1 MQRQSTFAPGAL
13 QARGRSAIIRRLCDE
28 QNRAAS
34 PSRHCVSCAAVPRLC
49 RERRSLRDLSQ
60 SLHDGAA
67 GGENGAGKS
76 TMLKILARDIAPDTG
91 SIATE
96 KEVKIGFLR
105 QDIDFEQG
113 RTVLEEAYEAFTD
126 IKIVEK
132 KLEEINHQ
140 LVTRTDYE
148 SEEYSQII
156 EDLADYT
163 HRFDLLG
170 GYNYVGDTEKIL
182 LGLGFKREDFN
193 NQTET
198 FSGGWRMR
206 IELAKLLLQSNDIL
220 LLDEPTNHLDIESII
235 WLENF
240 LRNYPGVVVI
250 VSHDKMFLDNVTN
263 RTIEISLGKA
273 YDFNKP
279 YSQYL
284 ELRHEIREKQ
294 LATQKNQAKKI
305 EETEKLIEK
314 FRAKASK
321 ASMAQSLIK
330 KLDKVERIEVD
341 EDDNSV
347 MNISFPVSITPGKVV
362 IEAEN
367 VTKKYGEKTILKDI
381 SLLVERGSKIAFV
394 GQNGQGKSTFI
405 KAIVKDIDYTGTIK
419 LGHNVQLGYF
429 AQNQAE
435 YLDGEITLLQTMQD
449 AANDTNR
456 SKVRDMLGSFLFR
469 GDDVEKKV
477 KVLSGGER
485 NRLALCKLLLQPINV
500 LVMDEPTNH
509 LDIKSKNV
517 LKAALQQYEGTL
529 LLVSHDRD
537 FLQGMS
543 NIVYEFKDQKIKEYL
558 GDINFF
564 LEQRNLENMREVEKK
579 DAVKK
584 EVPKDKS
591 LSYEEQKKGKA
602 LQNKLSKVESQIK
615 QLEMDIQKDDK
626 LLASNYDKHIEDAS
640 FFMAYNKKKKDL
652 DNLLEEWE
660 TIQMEI
666 ENA

>member
-1 MQRQSTFAPGAL
+1 MLNIHNLSVSFGGTYLFEEVTFRLGAGDRVGL
-13 QARGRSAIIRRLCDE
+13 VGK
-28 QNRAAS
+28 
-34 PSRHCVSCAAVPRLC
+34 
-49 RERRSLRDLSQ
+49 
-60 SLHDGAA
+60 
-67 GGENGAGKS
+67 NGAGKS
-76 TMLKILARDIAPDTG
+76 TMLKILAKDFAPDSG
-91 SIATE
+91 VISQE
-96 KEVKIGFLR
+96 KEVRMGFLR

-132 KLEEINHQ
+132 KLEAINHL

-148 SEEYSQII
+148 SEAYSQII
-156 EDLADYT
+156 EDLSDYT
-163 HRFDLLG
+163 HRFELLG

-182 LGLGFKREDFN
+182 LGLGFKREVFN
-193 NQTET
+193 DQTDT

-206 IELAKLLLQSNDIL
+206 IELAKLLLQANDVL

-235 WLENF
+235 WLESF
-240 LRNYPGVVVI
+240 LRNYAGVVVI

-279 YSQYL
+279 YSEYL

-347 MNISFPVSITPGKVV
+347 MNISFPVSKVPGRVV
-362 IEAEN
+362 IEAED
-367 VTKKYGEKTILKDI
+367 VTKKYGDKTILKDI

-394 GQNGQGKSTFI
+394 GQNGQGKSTFM
-405 KAIVKDIDYTGTIK
+405 KAIVNEFEYQGEIK
-419 LGHNVQLGYF
+419 MGHNVQVGYF

-435 YLDGEITLLQTMQD
+435 YLDGEITLLQTMED
-449 AANDTNR
+449 AATDTNR

-469 GDDVEKKV
+469 GDEVEKKV

-517 LKAALQQYEGTL
+517 LKAALQKYEGTL

-543 NIVYEFKDQKIKEYL
+543 NIVYEFRDQKIKEYL
-558 GDINFF
+558 GDINYF
-564 LEQRNLENMREVEKK
+564 LEQRNLENMREVEEK
-579 DAVKK
+579 DVDKLTSQQAK
-584 EVPKDKS
+584 EQTGNNKV
-591 LSYEEQKKGKA
+591 SYEDQKKGKT
-602 LQNKLSKVESQIK
+602 LQNRLSKIESQIS
-615 QLEMDIQKDDK
+615 QLEKDIQKDDK
-626 LLASNYDKHIEDAS
+626 MLASNYDKHIEDAS

-652 DNLLEEWE
+652 DQLLLDWE
-660 TIQMEI
+660 VVQGEI
-666 ENA
+666 DKL